1 MTAIITLR
9 CLLVCA
15 AHYRDVVV
23 AWRFTRYEW
32 ERRVSYVGV
41 TLPYRRARIP
51 SACA

>member
-1 MTAIITLR
+1 MTTIITLR

-15 AHYRDVVV
+15 AHYRDVMV

-32 ERRVSYVGV
+32 ERRIVYVGV
-41 TLPYRRARIP
+41 AMPDRRTRVP